1 MISFQSE
8 EVQIP
13 SIIKPDVKDWI
24 EKVIESHHFVPG
36 ELNYIFCSDDYI
48 LSINRQYLN
57 HDYFTDIITF
67 DYRVNNVISGDLI
80 ISLDTVK
87 SNANKYGDNYEMEL
101 LRVIIHGILHL
112 CGFNDKTSDESQLMR
127 QLEDKALNLYSTFK

>member
-24 EKVIESHHFVPG
+24 EKVIESHHFIPG

-112 CGFNDKTSDESQLMR
+112 CGFNDKTSAESQLMR